1 MSALSDH
8 TVVGCQLKATTVE
21 DRRFAL
27 MGIAVGRPSVDG
39 YREIAPGDIA
49 VRQARTPAARLG
61 FWSGI
66 AAAIS
71 SVVFTVGAGLGI
83 FGVLGHPW
91 DSAAALVPS
100 IILAPSLV
108 ALFVSVHHSVAPERR
123 VWSHAAV
130 AFACIYAP
138 LCTVAYVVELSVVQ
152 PHVRQGQAEQVALLT
167 LAQYGTQPNT
177 VFSAFDGLGY
187 TFLSLACLFA
197 APIFGGSGLERWIR
211 WMLDGTGVMGVP
223 TILTY
228 FVNPAFLWL
237 TIPWSITVPAFS
249 VLLAIYFKRL
259 SPSAQLE
266 VLP

>member
-1 MSALSDH
+1 
-8 TVVGCQLKATTVE
+8 
-21 DRRFAL
+21 
-27 MGIAVGRPSVDG
+27 MGIAVGRPTVDG
-39 YREIAPGDIA
+39 HRKVAPGDIA
-49 VRQARTPAARLG
+49 VRRAGTPVARLG

-66 AAAIS
+66 AATIS
-71 SVVFTVGAGLGI
+71 SVAFTVGAGLGI

-91 DSAAALVPS
+91 DAAAALVPS

-108 ALFVSVHHSVAPERR
+108 ALFVSVHHSVPPEKK
-123 VWSHAAV
+123 VWSHAAL

-152 PHVRQGQAEQVALLT
+152 PYVLRGQADQVALLT

-187 TFLSLACLFA
+187 AFLSIACLFA
-197 APIFGGSGLERWIR
+197 APIFGGRGLERWIR
-211 WMLDGTGVMGVP
+211 WMLVGTGVMGVP

-237 TIPWSITVPAFS
+237 TTPWSITVPAFS

-259 SPSAQLE
+259 SPSVQLE
-266 VLP
+266 VLS